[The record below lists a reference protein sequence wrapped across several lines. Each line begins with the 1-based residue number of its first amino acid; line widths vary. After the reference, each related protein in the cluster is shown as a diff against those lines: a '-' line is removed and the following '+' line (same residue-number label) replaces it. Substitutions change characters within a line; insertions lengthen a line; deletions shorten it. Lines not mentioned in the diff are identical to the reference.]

1 MFVIIQRQLL
11 LLLFLGGWNPSKKG
25 RGKKIRKRKKKG
37 KRSPRTH
44 GNGIHVIND
53 KVMERGPNRKH
64 LFADVSR
71 SMEQTTEGGDYR
83 ELFLYRKE
91 SVADEAQRSV
101 RSRRLAEGRTV
112 DYHHH
117 QYQDHRYSKKKKRK
131 KRKKR
136 WLAMDFGYRPGRPR
150 CRKHLFFGFLFVCCF
165 WSGATQQ
172 KNGKRKERE
181 NGNEIHTIRHLW
193 LIVEEREK
201 GMKKDVF
208 PLPDD
213 WRRDFSSS
221 LLVWPL
227 LLSTSETPLSAG
239 DGGNDPVSSSTGI
252 TKHMS

>member
-1 MFVIIQRQLL
+1 MGRRRAAHRNERESVCYYSTTTSFPGRVKPIE
-11 LLLFLGGWNPSKKG
+11 KG
-25 RGKKIRKRKKKG
+25 TWEKKIRKRKKKG

-117 QYQDHRYSKKKKRK
+117 QYQDHRYSKKRRRK

-136 WLAMDFGYRPGRPR
+136 
-150 CRKHLFFGFLFVCCF
+150 
-165 WSGATQQ
+165 
-172 KNGKRKERE
+172 
-181 NGNEIHTIRHLW
+181 
-193 LIVEEREK
+193 
-201 GMKKDVF
+201 
-208 PLPDD
+208 
-213 WRRDFSSS
+213 
-221 LLVWPL
+221 
-227 LLSTSETPLSAG
+227 
-239 DGGNDPVSSSTGI
+239 
-252 TKHMS
+252 